1 MGELIH
7 PVKKVFI
14 TQGFGANPDV
24 YKRFGYK
31 GHNGVDYRAFLPN
44 GERTTEGG
52 KSEVFAPHSGRV
64 IENGWDPDG
73 YGWYVKIENEKE
85 GSILAHFSQKGPE
98 VGTELKQGDFV
109 SYQGTTGF
117 SSGIHLHWGYYHIPR
132 DRQNGYGGMIDQ
144 IPFINTE
151 VNMDEI
157 NKLKAD
163 LAESEKHKT
172 NLQNQVNGLLA
183 DIEKLKKECETKASA
198 EYGRGYENGL
208 SDGKA
213 GNPSTPVMEGWE
225 ENGLTI
231 ETTNGNTRT
240 IVNYKKKSS

>member
-1 MGELIH
+1 MDKLIH

-31 GHNGVDYRAFLPN
+31 GHNGVDYRAFLPS

-73 YGWYVKIENEKE
+73 YGWYVKIENDKE

-117 SSGIHLHWGYYHIPR
+117 SSGIHLHWGYYRIPR

-151 VNMDEI
+151 ENNMEDKDKRI
-157 NKLKAD
+157 LD
-163 LAESEKHKT
+163 LEKELEDKRNHIR
-172 NLQNQVNGLLA
+172 NLEEQVSG
-183 DIEKLKKECETKASA
+183 LKKDLEKKQTSI
-198 EYGRGYENGL
+198 
-208 SDGKA
+208 
-213 GNPSTPVMEGWE
+213 EGWE

-231 ETTNGNTRT
+231 ETTQGAIKT
-240 IVNYKKKSS
+240 IVNYKKKS